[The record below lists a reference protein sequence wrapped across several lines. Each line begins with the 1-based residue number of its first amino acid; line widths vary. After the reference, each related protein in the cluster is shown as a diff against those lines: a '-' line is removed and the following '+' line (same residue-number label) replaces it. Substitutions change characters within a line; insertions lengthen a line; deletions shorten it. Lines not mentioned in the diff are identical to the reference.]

1 MAPKATG
8 RAVAATPPDELPV
21 VLPVAFALPE
31 KPADDPLVVVP
42 TILECKLPATLCS
55 LARLLACAFSEV
67 LSDSDAVAA
76 TEVREAITDDCEAL
90 ALENMLEMFWP
101 EVPTTIPL
109 WPDDEMVETP
119 LRIGESGFEVVVEP
133 DGTNGTVSEAVTEV
147 VRTTDEVTIEA
158 DVDADTAPGDETTM
172 DEVIVDD
179 DVVSDTTTEEVTA
192 VEDGSRDVEAAVF
205 EISVVGCWA
214 VV

>member
-8 RAVAATPPDELPV
+8 RAVAAAPPDDVLPV

-31 KPADDPLVVVP
+31 EPADDPLVVVP
-42 TILECKLPATLCS
+42 TILEYKLPATLCS

-76 TEVREAITDDCEAL
+76 TEVRDAITDDCEAL
-90 ALENMLEMFWP
+90 ALENMLETFCP
-101 EVPTTIPL
+101 EVPRTIPL
-109 WPDDEMVETP
+109 WPDDEM
-119 LRIGESGFEVVVEP
+119 SGFEVVVEP
-133 DGTNGTVSEAVTEV
+133 DGTNGAVSEAVTGV

-158 DVDADTAPGDETTM
+158 DVDADAAPSDETTT

-179 DVVSDTTTEEVTA
+179 NVVSDTTTEEVAA
-192 VEDGSRDVEAAVF
+192 VEDWSRDVEAAVF